1 MSQNDNLNNL
11 LRNGAKNYL
20 NMYSKVIPETKL
32 TIKDLVEKA
41 AEIEKKIISNKKN
54 TEQIEVPI
62 TNRVSIKKEK
72 KEHQNNSSLIINF
85 DTFRTEN
92 PYIPKIRINRQKD
105 KKEIII
111 RESRR
116 SSISSL
122 QGNIPT
128 FQGIMSIYPTQDFFP
143 IENYDDNNNNDSIN
157 SNSFL
162 KKKNTDHKSKKPHNN
177 IDYEYKINPLFF
189 TNRYIEYI
197 YEDKGDK
204 LYEESDLIRNL
215 FEKKV
220 KNDSIDEL
228 YIAKQDSPYLEIYTK
243 LLQKEKEELEDENKE
258 NYINDNNGN
267 EEGPLTREEIEKIR
281 NTLEN
286 KNNDIEFNF
295 RNNFIQLMAEFYN
308 VKNNNNDNFNQNL
321 NNNPIQINDL
331 KFEQNPNEISFQIN
345 IQGEITKTIKNNP
358 KKQHSR
364 GMIIRGPIAT
374 WYKMNNDN
382 EFVKEKGHFD
392 IRNIEFKKD
401 DKNKDN
407 KKNEEEFFQ
416 VTKVIENGKEKTK
429 PIVFSSFKI
438 VEFGN
443 KTFSYIFSQ
452 LQDYFREFY
461 SNLEKSTYSVLKFI
475 SDSNCKTLILES
487 EQNKRLLYYIYWHPK
502 LINLSIPSSF
512 VADLGIVMNNN
523 NWECQLR
530 TLCIKKDAGTC
541 EDNIGN
547 IFKNVNSISIQN
559 IHFIDMPF
567 NKKFIDALID
577 HIDLFYNCTTNSNNI
592 NSNTNMNINNNFN
605 NSLHNSTMNLNNN
618 LNEDNENNENEDDNN
633 KNNEK
638 NNINLN
644 KKNSYSKYRDFSI
657 PIKNL
662 SWKRDSNSNESSSKT
677 EDALSLK
684 GLYYVFM
691 HMLIKGLKYNNNTL
705 PEVFELLDLSES
717 IVTDDIGYLVKIIT
731 KFKLI
736 KEINLSNTRILG
748 GGKVIESSN
757 FLSKI
762 KLTDKIDE
770 IIDEYEIQTKENE
783 LEREIEKYKDTQ
795 ADGKIDN
802 NIFNYQNQDLNY
814 DFSHGIFPILE
825 KIYLYNTDL
834 KEDISKD
841 VYGLFKR
848 LKFFQGFYYSTQTIN
863 NSQENN
869 SLNIKL
875 CEKMIDEIQ
884 KDKKSYCENIFQLSN
899 D

>member
-11 LRNGAKNYL
+11 LRDGAKNYL

-41 AEIEKKIISNKKN
+41 AEIEKKIISNRKN
-54 TEQIEVPI
+54 TEQAEVPL
-62 TNRVSIKKEK
+62 TNRLSIKKEK
-72 KEHQNNSSLIINF
+72 KEHLNNNSLIINF

-105 KKEIII
+105 KKEIIF

-116 SSISSL
+116 SSVSSL

-128 FQGIMSIYPTQDFFP
+128 FQGIMSIYPSQDFFP
-143 IENYDDNNNNDSIN
+143 IENYDNLNNNDSNN

-162 KKKNTDHKSKKPHNN
+162 KKKNTEHKSKKPHNN

-243 LLQKEKEELEDENKE
+243 LLEKEKEELEDENKE

-281 NTLEN
+281 NILEN
-286 KNNDIEFNF
+286 KNNDIESNF
-295 RNNFIQLMAEFYN
+295 RNNFTQLMANFYA
-308 VKNNNNDNFNQNL
+308 VKNNNNENYNQNL

-331 KFEQNPNEISFQIN
+331 KVEQNPNEISFQIN
-345 IQGEITKTIKNNP
+345 IQGEITKKIRNNTN
-358 KKQHSR
+358 KEHSR
-364 GMIIRGPIAT
+364 GMIIKGPIAT
-374 WYKMNNDN
+374 WYKINDDN
-382 EFVKEKGHFD
+382 ELIKEKGHFD
-392 IRNIEFKKD
+392 IRNIEFKID
-401 DKNKDN
+401 DKNKYEN
-407 KKNEEEFFQ
+407 KIGEECFQ
-416 VTKVIENGKEKTK
+416 VSKVIENGKEITK
-429 PIVFSSFKI
+429 PIVFSSLKI

-443 KTFSYIFSQ
+443 KTFSYFFKQ
-452 LQDYFREFY
+452 LQDYFKDFY

-487 EQNKRLLYYIYWHPK
+487 EQNKKLLNYIYWHPK

-512 VADLGIVMNNN
+512 VADLAIVMENN
-523 NWECQLR
+523 NWECQLK

-541 EDNIGN
+541 EDSIGK
-547 IFKNVNSISIQN
+547 IFENVNSISIQN

-577 HIDLFYNCTTNSNNI
+577 HIFLFYNFGTPNFNYF
-592 NSNTNMNINNNFN
+592 NSNTFMNTNNNFN
-605 NSLHNSTMNLNNN
+605 NSLLNNN
-618 LNEDNENNENEDDNN
+618 INDNNENEDENN
-633 KNNEK
+633 KNDK

-644 KKNSYSKYRDFSI
+644 KKKVYCEYRDFSI

-691 HMLIKGLKYNNNTL
+691 YMLIKGLKYNNNTL
-705 PEVFELLDLSES
+705 PEVFELLDLSET

-757 FLSKI
+757 FLNKI

-770 IIDEYEIQTKENE
+770 IVDEYEIEKKENE
-783 LEREIEKYKDTQ
+783 LELEIEKYKRTQ

-802 NIFNYQNQDLNY
+802 NLFNYQNQDLSY

-863 NSQENN
+863 NNLENN

-875 CEKMIDEIQ
+875 CEKIIEEIQ